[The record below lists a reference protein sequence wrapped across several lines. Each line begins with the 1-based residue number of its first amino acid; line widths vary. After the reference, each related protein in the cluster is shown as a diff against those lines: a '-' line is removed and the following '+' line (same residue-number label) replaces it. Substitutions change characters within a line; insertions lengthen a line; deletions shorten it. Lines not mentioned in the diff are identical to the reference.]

1 MAAPQ
6 SASINSQLELVGAG
20 PENRQV
26 FAPHLPQS
34 SVDKAPTF
42 GNLRHVEW
50 WRSRGLTNI
59 PADGISFHFAED
71 RHTLFLSTT
80 LAAD

>member
-42 GNLRHVEW
+42 GNLRHIEW
-50 WRSRGLTNI
+50 
-59 PADGISFHFAED
+59 
-71 RHTLFLSTT
+71 
-80 LAAD
+80 